1 VRRKNMRA
9 VRVSAPESDREDYE
23 AIVTAARLFYVEGL
37 TQEKVAKELRLSQ
50 SSVSRLLER
59 ARREGIVKAHIE
71 PPRLLKLEAELREQL
86 AAKGIHTVYIVPGG
100 GGKNTENLG
109 FAGARTLAT
118 LLCEAQEST
127 IRIAMSC
134 GDTLLAVVDNF
145 LNFLAIDA
153 ELARCLRQKK
163 LELYPSALYADSRLE
178 ACYPHT
184 IVSILAIMMKRRDDT
199 LDIEA
204 HISSLPPDFYTKLEP
219 QEMESY
225 SSRYHIKDMM
235 ECAKQSKF
243 FLLGIGDMKN
253 KTYDRI
259 QEQIGININKDE
271 FISES
276 NYIPIRK
283 DGTQNK
289 KVEDKLIAIKLDD
302 FRKIAKQ
309 QDRYVIA
316 IAGGEDKR
324 EAIEAALANPY
335 FNVLVTDEKIARY
348 LLDG

>member
-1 VRRKNMRA
+1 MRA

-23 AIVTAARLFYVEGL
+23 AIVTAARLFYVDGL
-37 TQEKVAKELRLSQ
+37 TQEKVAKELGLSQ

-71 PPRLLKLEAELREQL
+71 PPRLLKLEAELRDKL

-109 FAGARTLAT
+109 LAGARTLAT
-118 LLCEAQEST
+118 LLCEAPESIT
-127 IRIAMSC
+127 RIAMSC

-145 LNFLAIDA
+145 LNLLAMDA
-153 ELARCLRQKK
+153 ELSRCLRQKK

-219 QEMESY
+219 KEMESY

-235 ECAKQSKF
+235 ACAKQSKI
-243 FLLGIGDMKN
+243 FLLGIGDLKN

-259 QEQIGININKDE
+259 QEQIGIDIDKDQ
-271 FISES
+271 FVSES

-283 DGTQNK
+283 DGTQHK
-289 KVEDKLIAIKLDD
+289 EVEEKLIAIKLDD
-302 FRKIAKQ
+302 FRQIAKQ
-309 QDRYVIA
+309 QDRYVVA
-316 IAGGEDKR
+316 IAGGEHKR
-324 EAIEAALANPY
+324 EAVEAALAKPY

-348 LLDG
+348 LLDGR

>member
-1 VRRKNMRA
+1 M
-9 VRVSAPESDREDYE
+9 
-23 AIVTAARLFYVEGL
+23 
-37 TQEKVAKELRLSQ
+37 
-50 SSVSRLLER
+50 
-59 ARREGIVKAHIE
+59 
-71 PPRLLKLEAELREQL
+71 
-86 AAKGIHTVYIVPGG
+86 PGG

-109 FAGARTLAT
+109 LAGAKLSAT

-127 IRIAMSC
+127 LRIAMSC

-145 LNFLAIDA
+145 LNLLAMDA
-153 ELARCLRQKK
+153 ELIRVCTRQKQ

-219 QEMESY
+219 KEMEGY

-235 ECAKQSKF
+235 ECAKQSKI
-243 FLLGIGDMKN
+243 FLLGIGDLKN

-276 NYIPIRK
+276 NYIP
-283 DGTQNK
+283 DTQGWNS
-289 KVEDKLIAIKLDD
+289 E
-302 FRKIAKQ
+302 
-309 QDRYVIA
+309 
-316 IAGGEDKR
+316 
-324 EAIEAALANPY
+324 
-335 FNVLVTDEKIARY
+335 
-348 LLDG
+348 

>member
-1 VRRKNMRA
+1 M
-9 VRVSAPESDREDYE
+9 
-23 AIVTAARLFYVEGL
+23 
-37 TQEKVAKELRLSQ
+37 
-50 SSVSRLLER
+50 
-59 ARREGIVKAHIE
+59 KAHIE
-71 PPRLLKLEAELREQL
+71 PPRLLKLEAELRDKL
-86 AAKGIHTVYIVPGG
+86 ATKGIHTVYIVPGG

-109 FAGARTLAT
+109 LAGARTLAT

-145 LNFLAIDA
+145 LNLLAMDA

-219 QEMESY
+219 KEMESY

-235 ECAKQSKF
+235 ECAKQSKI
-243 FLLGIGDMKN
+243 FLLGIGDLKN

-276 NYIPIRK
+276 NYIPICK

-289 KVEDKLIAIKLDD
+289 EVEDKLIAIKLDD
-302 FRKIAKQ
+302 FRQIASNKI
-309 QDRYVIA
+309 VM
-316 IAGGEDKR
+316 
-324 EAIEAALANPY
+324 
-335 FNVLVTDEKIARY
+335 
-348 LLDG
+348 

>member
-1 VRRKNMRA
+1 MRA

-23 AIVTAARLFYVEGL
+23 AIVTAARLFYVDGL
-37 TQEKVAKELRLSQ
+37 TQEKVAKELGLSQ

-71 PPRLLKLEAELREQL
+71 PPRLLKLEAELRDKL

-109 FAGARTLAT
+109 LAGARTLAT
-118 LLCEAQEST
+118 LLREAPESIT
-127 IRIAMSC
+127 RIAMSC

-145 LNFLAIDA
+145 LNLLAMDA
-153 ELARCLRQKK
+153 ELSRCLRQKK

-219 QEMESY
+219 KEMESY

-235 ECAKQSKF
+235 ACAKQSKI
-243 FLLGIGDMKN
+243 FLLGIGDLKN

-259 QEQIGININKDE
+259 QEQIGIDIDKDQ
-271 FISES
+271 FVSES

-283 DGTQNK
+283 DGTQHK
-289 KVEDKLIAIKLDD
+289 EVEEKLIAIKLDD
-302 FRKIAKQ
+302 FRQIAKQ
-309 QDRYVIA
+309 QDRYVVA
-316 IAGGEDKR
+316 IAGGEHKR
-324 EAIEAALANPY
+324 EAVEAALAKSY

-348 LLDG
+348 LLDGR

>member
-1 VRRKNMRA
+1 
-9 VRVSAPESDREDYE
+9 
-23 AIVTAARLFYVEGL
+23 VTAARLFYVEGL
-37 TQEKVAKELRLSQ
+37 TQEKVARELGLSQ

-71 PPRLLKLEAELREQL
+71 PPRLLKLEAELRDKL
-86 AAKGIHTVYIVPGG
+86 AAKGVHTVYIVPGG

-109 FAGARTLAT
+109 LAGARTLAT
-118 LLCEAQEST
+118 VLCEAPEST

-145 LNFLAIDA
+145 LNLLAMDA
-153 ELARCLRQKK
+153 DLARHLRQKK

-184 IVSILAIMMKRRDDT
+184 IVSILAIMMKRRDDA
-199 LDIEA
+199 LDVEA
-204 HISSLPPDFYTKLEP
+204 HIPNLPPDFYTRLAPK
-219 QEMESY
+219 EMENY

-235 ECAKQSKF
+235 EYAKQSKI
-243 FLLGIGDMKN
+243 FLVGIGNLHN

-259 QEQIGININKDE
+259 QEQIGISINKDE
-271 FISES
+271 FVSES
-276 NYIPIRK
+276 NYIPIRQ
-283 DGTQNK
+283 DGVQNK
-289 KVEDKLIAIKLDD
+289 EVEDKLIAIKIDD
-302 FRKIAKQ
+302 FRQIAKQ

-316 IAGGEDKR
+316 VAGGEYKG
-324 EAIEAALANPY
+324 EAIAAALAKPY

-348 LLDG
+348 LLDGR

>member
-1 VRRKNMRA
+1 MRA
-9 VRVSAPESDREDYE
+9 VRISAPEGDREDYE

-37 TQEKVAKELRLSQ
+37 TQEKVARELGLSQ
-50 SSVSRLLER
+50 SSVSRLLDR

-71 PPRLLKLEAELREQL
+71 PPRLLKLEAEIRDKL
-86 AAKGIHTVYIVPGG
+86 ASKGIHTVYIVPGG

-109 FAGARTLAT
+109 LAGARTLAT
-118 LLCEAQEST
+118 LLCESPEST

-145 LNFLAIDA
+145 LNLLAMDA
-153 ELARCLRQKK
+153 ELPRRLRQKK

-184 IVSILAIMMKRRDDT
+184 IVSILAIMMKRRDDA

-219 QEMESY
+219 KEMESY
-225 SSRYHIKDMM
+225 SSRYHITDMM
-235 ECAKQSKF
+235 DCAKESQI
-243 FLLGIGDMKN
+243 FLLGIGDLKN

-271 FISES
+271 FVSES
-276 NYIPIRK
+276 NYIPICK

-289 KVEDKLIAIKLDD
+289 EVEDKLIAIKIDD
-302 FRKIAKQ
+302 FRQLAKQ

-316 IAGGEDKR
+316 IAGGEHKR
-324 EAIEAALANPY
+324 EAIEAALAKPY

-348 LLDG
+348 LLDGR

>member
-1 VRRKNMRA
+1 MRA
-9 VRVSAPESDREDYE
+9 VRVSAAESDREDYE
-23 AIVTAARLFYVEGL
+23 ALATAARLFYVEGL
-37 TQEKVAKELRLSQ
+37 TQEKVARELGLSQ
-50 SSVSRLLER
+50 SSVSRLLDR

-71 PPRLLKLEAELREQL
+71 PPRLLKLEAELRDKL

-109 FAGARTLAT
+109 LAGARTLAT
-118 LLCEAQEST
+118 LLCEAPESS

-145 LNFLAIDA
+145 LNILAMDA
-153 ELARCLRQKK
+153 DLARCLQQKK

-184 IVSILAIMMKRRDDT
+184 IVSILAIMMKRRDDA

-204 HISSLPPDFYTKLEP
+204 HIPNLPPDFYTQLAPK
-219 QEMESY
+219 EMENY
-225 SSRYHIKDMM
+225 SSRYHIKDMI
-235 ECAKQSKF
+235 ESAKQSKI
-243 FLLGIGDMKN
+243 FLLGIGNLQN

-259 QEQIGININKDE
+259 QEQIGISINKDE

-283 DGTQNK
+283 DGIQNK
-289 KVEDKLIAIKLDD
+289 EVEDKIIAIKIDD
-302 FRKIAKQ
+302 FRQMAKQ
-309 QDRYVIA
+309 PDRYVIA
-316 IAGGEDKR
+316 IAGGEQKR
-324 EAIEAALANPY
+324 EAIEAALVKPY

-348 LLDG
+348 LLDGR

>member
-1 VRRKNMRA
+1 MRA
-9 VRVSAPESDREDYE
+9 VRISAPESERGDYE
-23 AIVTAARLFYVEGL
+23 ALVTAARLFYVDGL
-37 TQEKVAKELRLSQ
+37 TQDKVAKALGLSQ
-50 SSVSRLLER
+50 SSVSRLLDR

-71 PPRLLKLEAELREQL
+71 PPRLLKLEAELRDTL
-86 AAKGIHTVYIVPGG
+86 AAKGVHTVYIVPGG

-109 FAGARTLAT
+109 LAGARTLAT
-118 LLCEAQEST
+118 LLCEAHEST
-127 IRIAMSC
+127 IRMAMSC

-145 LNFLAIDA
+145 LNLLAMDA
-153 ELARCLRQKK
+153 ELARSLRQKK

-225 SSRYHIKDMM
+225 SSRYRIKDMM
-235 ECAKQSKF
+235 ECAKQSKI
-243 FLLGIGDMKN
+243 FLLGIGDLKN

-259 QEQIGININKDE
+259 QEQIGITINKDV

-276 NYIPIRK
+276 NYIPVGK
-283 DGTQNK
+283 DGNQHRG
-289 KVEDKLIAIKLDD
+289 VEKKLIAIKLDY
-302 FRKIAKQ
+302 FRQMAKQ
-309 QDRYVIA
+309 HDRYVIA
-316 IAGGEDKR
+316 IAGGEHKR
-324 EAIEAALANPY
+324 EAIEAALAKPY
-335 FNVLVTDEKIARY
+335 FNVLVTDERIARY
-348 LLDG
+348 LLDRR